1 MKKILVI
8 NGSLGGMNGNTAKF
22 LDVATELL
30 SKRVQVENYCLGK
43 TGKSRAA
50 LILSLDACDGMLIGS
65 GNYWNSYSSFIQAF
79 IEEISEL
86 EGTSSLLGKPVS
98 FLLTQHSIGGSDICA
113 RLSNI
118 FNNLG
123 CALPPLNS
131 VVLSMV
137 NQLALECDPKQNDV
151 WSPADLEVMV
161 NNLVE
166 AVEGTNKWKPFD
178 VDRDHVYDL
187 WAKVP
192 TKKED
197 PSVPSA
203 DKDPPPPC

>member
-1 MKKILVI
+1 MV
-8 NGSLGGMNGNTAKF
+8 NGSLGGMSGNTAKF

-50 LILSLDACDGMLIGS
+50 LILSLDACQGILLAT
-65 GNYWNSYSSFIQAF
+65 GNYWSNHSSFIQAF

-86 EGTSSLLGKPVS
+86 EGTSSLLGKPIS
-98 FLLTQHSIGGSDICA
+98 FLLTQHSIGGSDVIA

-151 WSPADLEVMV
+151 WSPADLEILVH
-161 NNLVE
+161 NLVE
-166 AVEGTNKWKPFD
+166 AVEGTNNWRPFD

-187 WAKVP
+187 WAKTP
-192 TKKED
+192 PKETT
-197 PSVPSA
+197 PEPPPP
-203 DKDPPPPC
+203 DKDPPVC